1 MLHILSSNAAAPSKG
16 LNELARKEGEDNI
29 AWLARNLLED
39 DGTSIVMVGG
49 RSPISFR
56 LRVAQSH
63 IRNDLLPSYWSH
75 VMLLGKAAKN
85 LASTPIS
92 EISLEPPD
100 CFGFVPPTNG
110 VRKGKL
116 GQYRDPSEYP
126 NIAILKVP
134 VNLNEVTDALK
145 RFQMQRAVLDAVDLI
160 VRWLAYVWGVSRTGN
175 PLLENH
181 GIPSAAMLEVVFGA
195 VGYDLTPGLES
206 RSSCPE
212 AIWQAAKWWHKYYE
226 KQNRECLTGA
236 YSVGHKLD

>member
-63 IRNDLLPSYWSH
+63 VRNDLLPSYWSH

-85 LASTPIS
+85 LTSTPIS

-100 CFGFVPPTNG
+100 VSVLCRQPTECEKESSASIAT
-110 VRKGKL
+110 RA
-116 GQYRDPSEYP
+116 
-126 NIAILKVP
+126 NIRI
-134 VNLNEVTDALK
+134 
-145 RFQMQRAVLDAVDLI
+145 
-160 VRWLAYVWGVSRTGN
+160 
-175 PLLENH
+175 
-181 GIPSAAMLEVVFGA
+181 
-195 VGYDLTPGLES
+195 
-206 RSSCPE
+206 
-212 AIWQAAKWWHKYYE
+212 
-226 KQNRECLTGA
+226 
-236 YSVGHKLD
+236 